1 MTSQTAQK
9 ATLPKPYYE
18 DEAVTI
24 YHADCRE
31 ILPLLQPADVMITD
45 PVWPPFGHIFD
56 IDDPAALLAEA
67 LAASPPIKRL
77 VIHLGGLS
85 DPRFLAAV
93 PPSLPFMRV
102 CWLAYV
108 RPNYYGRFLGQ
119 ADVAYA
125 FGEPPRPRKGF
136 TIIPAQTISTDS
148 KGRENE
154 HPAPR
159 KIAHVRWLVKWFSVE
174 GETILDPFMGS
185 GTTLRVAKDAKRKAV
200 GIEIEERWCE
210 LAVRRMAQGM
220 LL

>member
-1 MTSQTAQK
+1 MSPSMQK

-24 YHADCRE
+24 YHGDCRE
-31 ILPLLQPADVMITD
+31 ILPLLQPADAMITD
-45 PVWPPFGHIFD
+45 PVWPNGGHIFGV
-56 IDDPAALLAEA
+56 DDPAALFAEA
-67 LAASPPIKRL
+67 LSVSPPIKRL
-77 VIHLGGLS
+77 AVHLGGLS

-102 CWLAYV
+102 CWLAYA

-119 ADVAYA
+119 GDVAYI

-148 KGRENE
+148 NGQENE
-154 HPAPR
+154 HPTPR
-159 KIAHVRWLVKWFSVE
+159 KLAHVRWLVKWFSVE

-185 GTTLRVAKDAKRKAV
+185 GTTLRAAKDAKRKAI

-210 LAVRRMAQGM
+210 LAVRRMAQGV